1 MNESQPVLT
10 ATRRERVGTR
20 YCNRIRQAGGLPAVV
35 YGHGAT
41 PVAISVD
48 AKETV
53 RHLTKGEK
61 LFELRLEG
69 ESAGQV
75 VLIKDLQF
83 DHLGTN
89 IVHADFARVDLE
101 ERVEVRVAV
110 HLVGESVGLKTAGAI
125 LIHPTNEIEIE
136 CKVANL
142 PDFIEVD
149 ITNLQAGGILHAGD
163 ITLPLPTMKLITDAD
178 SIVAQIVVQSE
189 IAVAT
194 TAEAGAVSTTAQPE
208 VITEKKDQDAD

>member
-1 MNESQPVLT
+1 MHESQPVLT
-10 ATRRERVGTR
+10 ATRRERVGSR

-35 YGHGAT
+35 YGHGEA
-41 PVAISVD
+41 PVAIAVD

-61 LFELRLEG
+61 LFTLRLEG

-101 ERVEVRVAV
+101 ERVAVRVAV
-110 HLVGESVGLKTAGAI
+110 HLVGEAIGLKTAGAI
-125 LIHPTNEIEIE
+125 LIHPTNEVEIE

-142 PDFIEVD
+142 PDQLEVD
-149 ITNLQAGGILHAGD
+149 ITNLEAGGILHAGD
-163 ITLPLPTMKLITDAD
+163 IHLPLPTMKLLTDAQ
-178 SIVAQIVVQSE
+178 SIIAQIVVQGE
-189 IAVAT
+189 LVEAT
-194 TAEAGAVSTTAQPE
+194 GEAGAVVGAAEPV
-208 VITEKKDQDAD
+208 VITEKKEEK